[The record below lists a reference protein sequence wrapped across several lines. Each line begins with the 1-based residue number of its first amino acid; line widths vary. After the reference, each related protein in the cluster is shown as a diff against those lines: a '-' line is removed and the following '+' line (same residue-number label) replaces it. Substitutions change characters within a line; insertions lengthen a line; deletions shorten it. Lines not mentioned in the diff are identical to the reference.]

1 MNLDDLRPAPGS
13 VKRRKRVGRG
23 PGSGHGIRSTRGNKG
38 DKARGQAKLGFEG
51 GQTPLHRRLPKQRG
65 LGTGLTSR
73 GFLTGR
79 FKTFYAIVNL
89 SALEVFE
96 DGTEVTPEL
105 LLEKGVIKAVLDGV
119 KILGDG
125 ELTKKLTVRAT
136 KFSASAKEAIEALGG
151 AAEDINADAPEKPDV
166 SAKGRRSR
174 RKAEVAG

>member
-23 PGSGHGIRSTRGNKG
+23 IGSGHGIRSTRGNKG

-79 FKTFYAIVNL
+79 FKTFYAVVNV
-89 SALEVFE
+89 SQLEQFE
-96 DGTEVTPEL
+96 AGSIITPDL
-105 LLEKGVIKAVLDGV
+105 LLEKRVIKDLLDGV
-119 KILGDG
+119 KVLGDG
-125 ELTKKLTVRAT
+125 ELTKALTVHAT
-136 KFSASAKEAIEALGG
+136 KFSESAEAAITGVGG
-151 AAEDINADAPEKPDV
+151 TAIVIGAEAAETAEDATDEGGEAEK
-166 SAKGRRSR
+166 
-174 RKAEVAG
+174 